1 MRHASFGAASPV
13 LFICIAVGLGC
24 NQDPMGS
31 DWAQDSGQEADA
43 DAGTAQDT
51 NDGGSDGRDASPDGT
66 DDARDGSGAD
76 ATDGG
81 LDAEPWYEDFC
92 ETYNEGELWGKIQTH
107 RSESGNWTIVVDE
120 ELDYQELTL
129 PDSVPDSTTAAA
141 IELPDARSRMKAG
154 FIINMP
160 LEGTWPEGF
169 VDAFDGGSAPL
180 DVESRDRGV
189 TQDRHGHDLH
199 FVTGGREGDED
210 TRISVGEFRNELVRR
225 LLDISETADLAWPPG
240 MTGYRGTSPYFMAT
254 AIRRPGENG
263 KPDRLVVLGAAQ
275 TGIATDGGINLSGLA
290 THRNVGF
297 YDEAISAECQV
308 QTAHQAPDVDV
319 FTFVSNRMSGELRDK
334 TADLLSKTAESIELG
349 NWVDP
354 RYGVLSME
362 EGQPIGT
369 SGVGW
374 STTRGGFESAFRNAA
389 TLNSNNSLAPI
400 ERAMATHQETDS
412 RYPRYLLVSNKL
424 SSRELSESEK
434 QFLENETVVAIEPK
448 EAGCGSASFEGPS
461 LYEEQIQGDQTYPIR
476 VFDLCPEDGPHASLA
491 NSLSLLQ
498 DIPREER
505 AYRLPGRLGGTGVIV
520 HPDISSEYVGGPFG
534 DPGFVYIHEF
544 QNWVELTET
553 YRPDWPAD
561 DEIERVGFTYLK
573 WSDSEEME

>member
-1 MRHASFGAASPV
+1 MRNFSPGALGTILLVFVA
-13 LFICIAVGLGC
+13 AGLGC
-24 NQDPMGS
+24 NEDPRGVGWIE
-31 DWAQDSGQEADA
+31 DGGQADA
-43 DAGTAQDT
+43 DARTPQDT
-51 NDGGSDGRDASPDGT
+51 NDGGSDSRDASPDGT
-66 DDARDGSGAD
+66 EDARDGSGAD

-81 LDAEPWYEDFC
+81 PDADPWYEDFC
-92 ETYNEGELWGKIQTH
+92 ETYNEDELWGKIQTH

-129 PDSVPDSTTAAA
+129 PDSVPESTTAAA
-141 IELPDARSRMKAG
+141 IHHPDPVSRKKTG

-160 LEGTWPEGF
+160 LEGAWPEGL

-180 DVESRDRGV
+180 NVESWGRGV
-189 TQDRHGHDLH
+189 TEDRHGHDLH
-199 FVTGGREGDED
+199 FVTGDREVDEE
-210 TRISVGEFRNELVRR
+210 TLISPREFRNELVRR
-225 LLDISETADLAWPPG
+225 LLDLSDNADLAWPP
-240 MTGYRGTSPYFMAT
+240 TTTAYRGASPYFTAT
-254 AIRRPGENG
+254 AIRRPGENRN
-263 KPDRLVVLGAAQ
+263 PDRLIVIGAAK
-275 TGIATDGGINLSGLA
+275 TAIASDAGINLRELA

-334 TADLLSKTAESIELG
+334 AAGLLRKTAESIELG
-349 NWVDP
+349 HWVDP

-369 SGVGW
+369 SGVEW
-374 STTRGGFESAFRNAA
+374 STTRGGFQSAFRNAA

-400 ERAMATHQETDS
+400 ERAMAKHQETDS

-434 QFLENETVVAIEPK
+434 QFLENEAVVAIEPE
-448 EAGCGSASFEGPS
+448 EAGCGSATFEGPS
-461 LYEEQIQGDQTYPIR
+461 LYEEWIR
-476 VFDLCPEDGPHASLA
+476 VFDPCPEDGPDGTLA

-544 QNWVELTET
+544 KNWVQLTET
-553 YRPDWPAD
+553 YRPDWPVD
-561 DEIERVGFTYLK
+561 DEIERIGFTYLR

>member
-1 MRHASFGAASPV
+1 MLVFVAA
-13 LFICIAVGLGC
+13 GLGC
-24 NQDPMGS
+24 NEDPRGVGWIE
-31 DWAQDSGQEADA
+31 DGGQADA

-51 NDGGSDGRDASPDGT
+51 NDGGSESRDVEPDGT
-66 DDARDGSGAD
+66 EDARDGSGAD

-81 LDAEPWYEDFC
+81 PDADPWYEDFC
-92 ETYNEGELWGKIQTH
+92 ETYNEDELWGNIQTH
-107 RSESGNWTIVVDE
+107 RSESGDWTMVVDE
-120 ELDYQELTL
+120 ELGYQPLTL

-141 IELPDARSRMKAG
+141 IQLPDARSRMKAG

-263 KPDRLVVLGAAQ
+263 KPDRLVVIGAAK
-275 TGIATDGGINLSGLA
+275 TGIVTDGGIKLSGLA

-334 TADLLSKTAESIELG
+334 AAGLLRKTAESIELG
-349 NWVDP
+349 HWVDP

-362 EGQPIGT
+362 EGRPIGT
-369 SGVGW
+369 DGMEW

-400 ERAMATHQETDS
+400 ERAMAKHRQTDS

-434 QFLENETVVAIEPK
+434 QFLENEAVVAIEPE
-448 EAGCGSASFEGPS
+448 EAGCGSATFEGPS
-461 LYEEQIQGDQTYPIR
+461 LYEEWIR
-476 VFDLCPEDGPHASLA
+476 VFDPCPEDGPDGTLA

-544 QNWVELTET
+544 KNWVQLTET
-553 YRPDWPAD
+553 YRPDWPVD

-573 WSDSEEME
+573 WSDSEEMQ